1 MFGEIYDE
9 HDEVETEEKIVKQ
22 EDGSYIIDADTE
34 LTELFEKL
42 EIEHIPESNYST
54 VGGLIFEKA
63 EELCDVNDVIK
74 IDTIDEQIDE
84 HGNYITKPITLVFT
98 ILETESN
105 KIVKAKLE
113 IIEHNITDNDD
124 DTTTSE
130 ETKISNTENT
140 DHNN

>member
-1 MFGEIYDE
+1 MMN
-9 HDEVETEEKIVKQ
+9 TMKSKPKKKIVKQ

-130 ETKISNTENT
+130 ETKISNTEDT
-140 DHNN
+140 DHND

>member
-130 ETKISNTENT
+130 ETKISNTEDT
-140 DHNN
+140 DHND